1 VTNEQ
6 RALLEKARDSLRAAV
21 LLADEEF
28 YDIAVSRAYYAM
40 FYAAEAFLLSDGSA
54 FSKHSAVIAAFG
66 QKYVKT
72 GLVPP
77 KFHRY
82 LIDSQDRRNVADY
95 EVKTR
100 TSKRQATT
108 EIRHAEEF
116 LELATGLIGPTDD

>member
-40 FYAAEAFLLSDGSA
+40 FYTAEAFLLSDGSA

-66 QKYVKT
+66 QKYIKT
-72 GLVPP
+72 GLVSP

-100 TSKRQATT
+100 TSKRQATI

-116 LELATGLIGPTDD
+116 LELAAGLIGPIDN